1 MNVNQYIN
9 TEVKP
14 LSVNSLVSEVQ
25 ELFKRLTFSHL
36 PVTENDLLV
45 GVLCEREIQALQTQ
59 NPIGQYN
66 YALDSFFVKTDMWWI
81 EVLEVFAQ
89 NDTNIMPV
97 LNAQQKYVGY
107 YELSEI
113 VGLFNETPFFNQVG
127 NILVVEK
134 GIRDYSFS
142 EASQIIESN
151 NGHLLGAF
159 VSKIEGDLIQLTLKI
174 GGGNIND
181 IIQTYRRYGYQ
192 IVLETKADLYL
203 EDLREHSDYLNK
215 YLNI

>member
-81 EVLEVFAQ
+81 EVLEADFGTVWE
-89 NDTNIMPV
+89 
-97 LNAQQKYVGY
+97 K
-107 YELSEI
+107 
-113 VGLFNETPFFNQVG
+113 
-127 NILVVEK
+127 LVVNKLE
-134 GIRDYSFS
+134 
-142 EASQIIESN
+142 EELQEE
-151 NGHLLGAF
+151 LL
-159 VSKIEGDLIQLTLKI
+159 
-174 GGGNIND
+174 
-181 IIQTYRRYGYQ
+181 
-192 IVLETKADLYL
+192 
-203 EDLREHSDYLNK
+203 
-215 YLNI
+215 